1 MNSIYT
7 TCGSLFFFFLITV
20 HQTASALTGCQFLVR
35 EVRPLT
41 SSQVFSRPDSLAYMF
56 LKT

>member
-7 TCGSLFFFFLITV
+7 TCASVFVFLITV

-41 SSQVFSRPDSLAYMF
+41 SCQVFSRPDSLAYMF
-56 LKT
+56 LKK